1 MPCRGVI
8 RLTDEQRDALIKSA
22 HFPNHPTKE
31 EVMEEEEEESQTQ
44 PFIDSLKLRIRHHGP
59 LSHRY
64 QLGSSP
70 KHAAF

>member
-44 PFIDSLKLRIRHHGP
+44 PFIDSLETTNSTSRPP
-59 LSHRY
+59 LPPVPTWQQS
-64 QLGSSP
+64 
-70 KHAAF
+70 